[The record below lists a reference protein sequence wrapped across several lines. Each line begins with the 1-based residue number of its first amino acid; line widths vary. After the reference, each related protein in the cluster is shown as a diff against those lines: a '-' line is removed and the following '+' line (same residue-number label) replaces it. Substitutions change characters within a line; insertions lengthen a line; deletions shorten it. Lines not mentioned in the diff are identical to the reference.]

1 MAEPRKL
8 TPAEEARLAQVRE
21 QFKQK
26 QAISNSL
33 NSIKYRIGVYS
44 GKGGVGKTTVT
55 TNLALMLAKS
65 GKKVAILDCDIDCPN
80 VTRVLKISNRPE
92 ADNEGKMIPPEK
104 YGVSVMSMGFFQ
116 ENEDEAIVWRGPMIH
131 NAINQFISKT
141 NWGDIDYL
149 ICDLPPGT
157 SDAPLTV
164 MQTLNLDG
172 FIIVSTPQELA
183 ALDAKRSINMIKKLN
198 LKVFGVVENM
208 SGGIFGKGGASM
220 MADELGRAFDDL
232 LGLEQVVVFI
242 DEVDDIAS
250 SRAARPE
257 TQAVVNEL
265 LKAIVRVREVPGRL
279 LVCATNSIAALDPAV
294 VRPGRFDL
302 VIPIGPPD
310 PDARLALLTEML
322 GVIPGSA
329 IDPEAMVEPTDGLT
343 PADIESAIQRAA
355 ASAFR
360 SVRQGDTTATITN
373 SDLIEAIDSTVPTIS
388 EANRAAFV
396 EESERFS
403 RL

>member
-8 TPAEEARLAQVRE
+8 TPAEEARLAQVRD

-55 TNLALMLAKS
+55 TNLALTLAKH
-65 GKKVAILDCDIDCPN
+65 GRKVAILDCDIDCPN
-80 VTRVLKISNRPE
+80 VTRVLRISERPG
-92 ADNEGKMIPPEK
+92 ADNEGKIIPPSK
-104 YGVSVMSMGFFQ
+104 HGVSVMSMGFFQ

-172 FIIVSTPQELA
+172 FIVVSTPQELA
-183 ALDAKRSINMIKKLN
+183 ALDAKRSNNMIKKLN

-208 SGGIFGKGGASM
+208 TGGIFGKGAAIE
-220 MADELGRAFDDL
+220 MAEELELPVLSEISLLSDYSDSFDP
-232 LGLEQVVVFI
+232 VVHTNDTSEKEF
-242 DEVDDIAS
+242 E
-250 SRAARPE
+250 
-257 TQAVVNEL
+257 
-265 LKAIVRVREVPGRL
+265 RL
-279 LVCATNSIAALDPAV
+279 MKNLDSITSQL
-294 VRPGRFDL
+294 
-302 VIPIGPPD
+302 
-310 PDARLALLTEML
+310 
-322 GVIPGSA
+322 
-329 IDPEAMVEPTDGLT
+329 
-343 PADIESAIQRAA
+343 
-355 ASAFR
+355 
-360 SVRQGDTTATITN
+360 
-373 SDLIEAIDSTVPTIS
+373 
-388 EANRAAFV
+388 
-396 EESERFS
+396 
-403 RL
+403 

>member
-26 QAISNSL
+26 QEISRSL

-55 TNLALMLAKS
+55 TNLALTLAKK

-80 VTRVLKISNRPE
+80 VTRVLRLSNRPE
-92 ADNEGKMIPPEK
+92 ADEEGKMIPPEK

-141 NWGDIDYL
+141 NWGEIDYL

-172 FIIVSTPQELA
+172 FIVVSTPQELA

-208 SGGIFGKGGASM
+208 TGGIFGSGGASM
-220 MADELGRAFDDL
+220 MAEELGLPVLSEISL
-232 LGLEQVVVFI
+232 LSEYSDNHEPPIFNNPQCEKEFSTLMENLDKITSQILSNHF
-242 DEVDDIAS
+242 
-250 SRAARPE
+250 
-257 TQAVVNEL
+257 
-265 LKAIVRVREVPGRL
+265 VP
-279 LVCATNSIAALDPAV
+279 
-294 VRPGRFDL
+294 F
-302 VIPIGPPD
+302 
-310 PDARLALLTEML
+310 
-322 GVIPGSA
+322 
-329 IDPEAMVEPTDGLT
+329 
-343 PADIESAIQRAA
+343 
-355 ASAFR
+355 FW
-360 SVRQGDTTATITN
+360 
-373 SDLIEAIDSTVPTIS
+373 
-388 EANRAAFV
+388 
-396 EESERFS
+396 
-403 RL
+403 

>member
-8 TPAEEARLAQVRE
+8 TPAEEARLAQVRD

-55 TNLALMLAKS
+55 TNLALTFAKN
-65 GKKVAILDCDIDCPN
+65 GRKVAILDCDIDCPN
-80 VTRVLKISNRPE
+80 VTRVLRISERPTS
-92 ADNEGKMIPPEK
+92 DSEGKMIPPQK
-104 YGVSVMSMGFFQ
+104 HGVSVMSMGFFQ
-116 ENEDEAIVWRGPMIH
+116 ENEDEAIIWRGPMIH

-172 FIIVSTPQELA
+172 FIVVSTPQELA

-208 SGGIFGKGGASM
+208 TGGIFGKGAASE
-220 MADELGRAFDDL
+220 MAEELQLPVLSEISL
-232 LGLEQVVVFI
+232 LSEYSDSFEPVI
-242 DEVDDIAS
+242 N
-250 SRAARPE
+250 
-257 TQAVVNEL
+257 VNETSEKEF
-265 LKAIVRVREVPGRL
+265 LKL
-279 LVCATNSIAALDPAV
+279 MNNLDK
-294 VRPGRFDL
+294 
-302 VIPIGPPD
+302 
-310 PDARLALLTEML
+310 
-322 GVIPGSA
+322 
-329 IDPEAMVEPTDGLT
+329 
-343 PADIESAIQRAA
+343 
-355 ASAFR
+355 
-360 SVRQGDTTATITN
+360 IT
-373 SDLIEAIDSTVPTIS
+373 SDL
-388 EANRAAFV
+388 
-396 EESERFS
+396 
-403 RL
+403 